1 MNPKLLIKAAQK
13 IGLDEGVKKG
23 IQEHLA
29 DNAKTYAG
37 MAGIGGVGLGVYGV
51 KEDYENNNLE
61 TTKESIKTIAG
72 VSGAL
77 AGSLGI
83 LKAGKLASRLARG
96 NRVFRTGNTKTA
108 VGMMDNTLMPNPMTP
123 DKKASFY
130 GGNPLGA
137 ILEEV
142 ASSSTR
148 VARQFFNPRHSIA
161 HKRTGATLRNK
172 ELIDDFDNLLK
183 EERVALS
190 NMKFKKGERGY
201 IGELKSIT
209 DRIKQ
214 SVKVV
219 HHKLIN
225 DASNDFI
232 FANDAMRNYLDGQT
246 GTALSEYAKRFMT
259 PRTYKELTQQAGKP
273 YSIGKESLDNM
284 LKVQGF
290 KTDITKMQ
298 YLQLDN
304 KGVRMGDMLRDI
316 QFDSRVFKLFGKM
329 QNAGKNSKAD
339 FFKEALELFPNT
351 KKLKNGKLQ
360 IILSPDMKSNFD
372 WGGSAGSVIW
382 DPRKPKVVQMF
393 GTDGRD
399 LVGIKLGKDVINVSP
414 MKTLTIP
421 QLKKMMRKEA
431 RKTRG
436 PDKVVRNRR
445 TKKEYESMSSEG
457 MDKIVTK
464 SKLISNDD
472 LKAMRKIRDEYDEAY
487 NAPLTPKELAEF
499 TATRAG
505 FVGGGVAGL
514 VGGYA
519 LAEDILED

>member
-1 MNPKLLIKAAQK
+1 MNPKLIIKAAQK
-13 IGLDEGVKKG
+13 IGIDEGVKKG
-23 IQEHLA
+23 IQEHLV

-37 MAGIGGVGLGVYGV
+37 MAGIGGLGLGVYGV

-61 TTKESIKTIAG
+61 TTKASAKTIAG
-72 VSGAL
+72 VAGAL
-77 AGSLGI
+77 AGSLGV
-83 LKAGKLASRLARG
+83 LKAGKVASRLARG
-96 NRVFRTGNTKTA
+96 HRVFRTGNTKTA
-108 VGMMDNTLMPNPMTP
+108 VGMMDNTLMPNVMAP
-123 DKKASFY
+123 DKSASFY
-130 GGNPLGA
+130 GGNPFGA
-137 ILEEV
+137 VLEEIG
-142 ASSSTR
+142 SSTTR
-148 VARQFFNPRHSIA
+148 IAKQFFNPRHSIA
-161 HKRTGATLRNK
+161 NKKTGSTLRNK

-183 EERVALS
+183 EERIAMG

-209 DRIKQ
+209 NRIKQ
-214 SVKVV
+214 GVKVV

-232 FANDAMRNYLDGQT
+232 FANEAMGNYLEGQT
-246 GTALSEYAKRFMT
+246 GTALAQYAKRFMT
-259 PRTYKELTQQAGKP
+259 PRTYKELTTQAGKP

-316 QFDSRVFKLFGKM
+316 QFDSRVFRLFGKM

-339 FFKEALELFPNT
+339 FFKEAIKLFPNT

-360 IILSPDMKSNFD
+360 IIMSPDMKSNFD

-399 LVGIKLGKDVINVSP
+399 LFGMKLGKDVINVSP
-414 MKTLTIP
+414 MKTLKIP
-421 QLKKMMRKEA
+421 QLQKMMRKQA
-431 RKTRG
+431 RKPRG
-436 PDKVVRNRR
+436 ADKVVRKRR
-445 TKKEYESMSSEG
+445 TKKEYESMSDEG

-472 LKAMRKIRDEYDEAY
+472 LKAMRNVRDDYVKAY
-487 NAPLTPKELAEF
+487 NAPMQPKDLAEF
-499 TATRAG
+499 AGTRAA
-505 FVGGGVAGL
+505 FVGGGTAGL
-514 VGGYA
+514 LGGYA
-519 LAEDILED
+519 LAEDVLED